1 MSSYTIPNVIAQH
14 PRGERIMD
22 VYSHLLTERIV
33 YLGTGIDPGVAN
45 TLIAQLLHLEAD
57 SAEQEINLYI
67 NCEGGDL
74 PSMLAV
80 YDTMQYI
87 EAPVATTCVGQAIGV
102 GAVLLAAG
110 TPGRR
115 ALLPHARVVLHQPA
129 ARGQG
134 PIPDLILQADE
145 LVRMRADIEAILSA
159 HTGQSVPTL
168 RADTDRDRV
177 LTAQA
182 AGDLFGQ
189 LDEGDAQRAGQGR
202 DHLAGRFLA
211 AALDLGEVLRRY
223 PGPGR
228 RLGQLLLLFVAEG
241 PEPLAEHLPPQ
252 WLLRRGLLGF
262 RLGFPPQRID
272 ARALGH
278 YLSVRAE
285 CRGRP
290 SVSRSAEA
298 LSAVSGA
305 R

>member
-33 YLGTGIDPGVAN
+33 YLGTAIDPGVAN
-45 TLIAQLLHLEAD
+45 TLIAQLLHLEAESQD
-57 SAEQEINLYI
+57 LEINLYI

-87 EAPVATTCVGQAIGV
+87 QAPVATTCVGQAIGV

-110 TPGRR
+110 TAGRR

-177 LTAQA
+177 LNAQA
-182 AGDLFGQ
+182 ALAYGIVDQVLGRRSA
-189 LDEGDAQRAGQGR
+189 DAEGASLVQAASDSMTGPDARDAQ
-202 DHLAGRFLA
+202 A
-211 AALDLGEVLRRY
+211 ASWRRRSSVTCSVS
-223 PGPGR
+223 PMSVVPS
-228 RLGQLLLLFVAEG
+228 A
-241 PEPLAEHLPPQ
+241 P
-252 WLLRRGLLGF
+252 
-262 RLGFPPQRID
+262 
-272 ARALGH
+272 ARAAIISLDGS
-278 YLSVRAE
+278 L
-285 CRGRP
+285 RP
-290 SVSRSAEA
+290 RSISDRYWGEIPARP
-298 LSAVSGA
+298 AVSA
-305 R
+305 RVSC